1 MVDPSRR
8 GLDGTLCGSHSEA
21 ITSLLTHEDPM
32 DAQPLTHDTFVL
44 ERTYPKPVERV
55 FAAFAEAAQKRRWF
69 AVSDHHDLES
79 FEQDF
84 RVGGFER
91 IRYRFRPG
99 TPFEGV
105 VLESEGLHLD
115 ILPNRRIVIASSMA
129 MAGRRFSATLVSIE
143 LMPVPAGTR
152 LTVTHQG
159 AYFEGSDG
167 PARRAE
173 GWGKL
178 LARLLEELSNSR
190 AGAAG

>member
-1 MVDPSRR
+1 
-8 GLDGTLCGSHSEA
+8 
-21 ITSLLTHEDPM
+21 M
-32 DAQPLTHDTFVL
+32 DTQPLTHDTFVL
-44 ERTYPKPVERV
+44 ERTYPRPLERV
-55 FAAFAEAAQKRRWF
+55 FGAFAEAAQKRRWF
-69 AVSDHHDLES
+69 AASDHHDLES

-115 ILPNRRIVIASSMA
+115 IVANRRIVIASSMA
-129 MAGRRFSATLVSIE
+129 MGGRRFSASLVSVE
-143 LMPVPAGTR
+143 LVSDPAGTR
-152 LTVTHQG
+152 LTCTHQG

-173 GWGKL
+173 GWEKL
-178 LARLLEELSNSR
+178 FARLSAELSSS
-190 AGAAG
+190 